1 MASFQNKL
9 GKLVMEWL
17 IILGLLQQEMMD
29 VVWLLGW
36 LVFNGTFNT
45 KRLYCAMDLWKIL
58 YTVHLGTN
66 IQKNN

>member
-29 VVWLLGW
+29 VV
-36 LVFNGTFNT
+36 
-45 KRLYCAMDLWKIL
+45 
-58 YTVHLGTN
+58 
-66 IQKNN
+66 